1 MCLLPVGT
9 PSPLKLT
16 PSPRGRG
23 HCNSIDRGGRGVVPG
38 PRDSH
43 VGDDSLTI
51 PGPPTG
57 HLGRT
62 LGPRPLL
69 RPA

>member
-1 MCLLPVGT
+1 M
-9 PSPLKLT
+9 
-16 PSPRGRG
+16 
-23 HCNSIDRGGRGVVPG
+23 
-38 PRDSH
+38 
-43 VGDDSLTI
+43 GDDSLSI

-69 RPA
+69 RPAWVWLGAREQGRLASGVCLGQAG

>member
-1 MCLLPVGT
+1 M
-9 PSPLKLT
+9 
-16 PSPRGRG
+16 
-23 HCNSIDRGGRGVVPG
+23 VPG

-51 PGPPTG
+51 RGPPTG

-69 RPA
+69 RPAWVWLGAREQGRLASGVRLGQAG